1 MAEFFPDHEWRIY
14 ESRDNEPNCLWKF
27 NPDSRSLRCLFTYRN
42 PYQSML
48 KEWGYEYDS
57 DAAPFTSSTAFTLDG
72 RPAAS
77 GQKGFVIEGGNKVV
91 RQ

>member
-1 MAEFFPDHEWRIY
+1 MAESFPDDEWHIY

-48 KEWGYEYDS
+48 KEWGYEYSDS
-57 DAAPFTSSTAFTLDG
+57 RTIYIFHSLHP
-72 RPAAS
+72 
-77 GQKGFVIEGGNKVV
+77 
-91 RQ
+91 

>member
-1 MAEFFPDHEWRIY
+1 
-14 ESRDNEPNCLWKF
+14 
-27 NPDSRSLRCLFTYRN
+27 
-42 PYQSML
+42 ML